1 MAVKSFMTVA
11 NQQVYYSAG
20 VITDKKMFIFQAA
33 TKSN

>member
-11 NQQVYYSAG
+11 NQQVYYAAEI
-20 VITDKKMFIFQAA
+20 ITDEKMFIFQAA